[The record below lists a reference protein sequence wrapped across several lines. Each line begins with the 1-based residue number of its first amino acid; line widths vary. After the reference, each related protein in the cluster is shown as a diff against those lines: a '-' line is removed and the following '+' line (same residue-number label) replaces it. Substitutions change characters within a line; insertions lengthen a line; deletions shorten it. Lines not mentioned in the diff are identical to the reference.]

1 MFRLKPSHS
10 LFTKEHIRVCDW
22 HLSQRRVYFSLWW
35 NWQLVCFISFLSI
48 LYVTPPSL
56 TLVCHDV
63 YYFCNCPPLYM
74 SLAFDFHDLSL
85 DVKWHSLETFT
96 EVVSRFAW
104 KLHPFFPFM
113 TDINHNCNCVW
124 YSSSPFPCRASLSFI
139 SLREPGWDSRKN
151 KLERQSK
158 PEADSN
164 VTRKTF
170 IPRMND

>member
-1 MFRLKPSHS
+1 MTDIWVRDVYTSHCDETDNLFASSLSCLFYMLLPLHS
-10 LFTKEHIRVCDW
+10 L
-22 HLSQRRVYFSLWW
+22 LS
-35 NWQLVCFISFLSI
+35 
-48 LYVTPPSL
+48 VTMYIIFVTVL
-56 TLVCHDV
+56 LC
-63 YYFCNCPPLYM
+63 M